1 LKGLRD
7 NMWRNLYFVLA
18 GTLIIVSMLSF
29 PVQAADRLQ
38 STGEKIVIVIDPGHG
53 GENRGTIE
61 NNHEEKLM
69 TMITAQA
76 MYDELC
82 LYDNVEV
89 YLTRTGDVEMYL
101 ADRAEFAKEKNA
113 DFMFSVHYN
122 ASASHEL
129 FGSEV
134 WVSAFAPY
142 NGYGYQFGYELLT
155 AMREKGLFIRGVKT
169 RMDDKGRDYYGII
182 REAAERDIPAV
193 IIEHCHVDEER
204 DEVYCATEEQLQAFG
219 RTDAEAV
226 AKYFGL
232 KSSILQVD
240 YSSYPLADVSA
251 NPVPIT
257 AIDDSEPDICQIE
270 VSEERYEKGVL
281 SLKVTAAD
289 YDSPLL
295 YYSYSLDG
303 GKSFS
308 RRELWPGCDTL
319 AGTYTDSF
327 PLDLQIPAGT
337 TPSVILRAYNL
348 YDLYLDSNCYLSK
361 RIYTDKSTAQASDSG
376 LQETGPGASGGQEGQ
391 NGQPGSGEASDGL
404 SGENAQDGSAGLTD
418 ALGADKNQT
427 DTAKANQTQ
436 ADRTEALSD
445 KAGTAQTLSDS
456 ANTKKEVS
464 LFTFLIICMIVV
476 IALFFLLL
484 VSQLI
489 ANHRKR
495 KRRRYRRNVAGERR
509 NHPR

>member
-1 LKGLRD
+1 
-7 NMWRNLYFVLA
+7 MWRNLYCALARTLTLVSMGVFFLA
-18 GTLIIVSMLSF
+18 GILSF

-38 STGEKIVIVIDPGHG
+38 STGEKVVIVIDPGHG

-69 TMITAQA
+69 TMVTAQA

-89 YLTRTGDVEMYL
+89 YLTRTGDVDMSL
-101 ADRAEFAKEKNA
+101 AERAEFAKEKNA

-142 NGYGYQFGYELLT
+142 NGYGYQFGCELLT

-169 RMDDKGRDYYGII
+169 RIDNRGDYYGII
-182 REAAERDIPAV
+182 REAVGRDIPAV

-204 DEVYCATEEQLQAFG
+204 DEVYCATEEQLRAFG

-232 KSSILQVD
+232 KSDILQVD
-240 YSSYPLADVSA
+240 YSSHPLADVGA
-251 NPVPIT
+251 NPVPAT

-270 VSEERYEKGVL
+270 VLEERYEKGVL

-327 PLDLQIPAGT
+327 TLDLQIPAGT

-348 YDLYLDSNCYLSK
+348 YDLYLDSNCYLSR
-361 RIYTDKSTAQASDSG
+361 RIYTDKSTSQAPGSG
-376 LQETGPGASGGQEGQ
+376 LQETGPGSSGGLEAQ
-391 NGQPGSGEASDGL
+391 NGRPNGGGTSDGL
-404 SGENAQDGSAGLTD
+404 SGSVENAQTGSAGLTD
-418 ALGADKNQT
+418 ALEAGEK
-427 DTAKANQTQ
+427 Q
-436 ADRTEALSD
+436 ADQVQADGTEALSD
-445 KAGTAQTLSDS
+445 KMVTAQALSDG
-456 ANTKKEVS
+456 AEMKKEVS

-476 IALFFLLL
+476 IVLFFLLL
-484 VSQLI
+484 ISQLI
-489 ANHRKR
+489 ANRRKR